1 MKVGMVFKMAWRSLW
16 RNKRRTLITA
26 ASVTFA
32 LVLALVTDSMTKGS
46 HESMIGNTLKFG
58 TGYLQIQD
66 TAYFESPSLD
76 LGFKLPQEIA
86 DKLGQTFTKDSY
98 LIPRIQSFILAA
110 GEDITKSALV
120 IGIDP
125 ELEHRMNGFFN
136 FMKEGRIF
144 ESGKSELIIGSGL
157 AKRLSLNLGDTL
169 VLIGQGYQGMQA
181 AGKYPISGII
191 EHPMDQLNNQL
202 IYMDLPDA
210 QWLFAMENQFSHYLI
225 MCASEKEA
233 LRIQKSLADSF
244 EGSGLRLLNWKELQP
259 ELVKA
264 LAFDLVSGRIMQ
276 GILYLVISFGIFGT
290 VLTMTME
297 RQKEFAIMVSLGMKR
312 RLLAAQCF
320 IETLLISS
328 LGVVGGLILGL
339 PVLLYFYSHPIP
351 LSKDL
356 SDLAKDYGMEP
367 FLHFSLSTEVFLFQG
382 ILLLLISLV
391 ITAYPVWRSMTF
403 PLLQN
408 LRR

>member
-1 MKVGMVFKMAWRSLW
+1 M
-16 RNKRRTLITA
+16 
-26 ASVTFA
+26 
-32 LVLALVTDSMTKGS
+32 
-46 HESMIGNTLKFG
+46 
-58 TGYLQIQD
+58 
-66 TAYFESPSLD
+66 
-76 LGFKLPQEIA
+76 
-86 DKLGQTFTKDSY
+86 
-98 LIPRIQSFILAA
+98 
-110 GEDITKSALV
+110 
-120 IGIDP
+120 
-125 ELEHRMNGFFN
+125 
-136 FMKEGRIF
+136 
-144 ESGKSELIIGSGL
+144 IIGSGL